1 MKADR
6 RSRNEAGRG
15 DPGWQPVRLEPSA
28 GEASSTADA
37 QGSSGMPPRRRDPD
51 PAGHLSAA
59 RRQPVHLPHRR
70 AVAGRRA
77 PPPRAR
83 PFQHAERRSRQR
95 HSVILDDLGV
105 RPAGDRPYRAL
116 DVHLIPR
123 RPAHF
128 HQALRRQCE
137 ELDGEQHRLAAG
149 QPQDARRAPASGPRR
164 PVPAHRPACGRSS
177 VWATLEGGCLALHR
191 ATRRAG
197 STADALALLA
207 AGHMCA
213 GYGLMARQRQQEPH
227 Q

>member
-1 MKADR
+1 MAYGPRAAQLAVCLDR
-6 RSRNEAGRG
+6 TRRRA
-15 DPGWQPVRLEPSA
+15 
-28 GEASSTADA
+28 
-37 QGSSGMPPRRRDPD
+37 RRRDPD

-191 ATRRAG
+191 PQGAQ
-197 STADALALLA
+197 ALQRTPSRCSRQDT
-207 AGHMCA
+207 CA
-213 GYGLMARQRQQEPH
+213 PAMV
-227 Q
+227 